1 MDFVHDATA
10 RGQKIR
16 LLNIIE
22 DCTRRCLRIEVDT
35 SLSGERVA
43 RTLDQ
48 LMDLHGKPRSL
59 LMDNGPEFTGK
70 RLDEWA
76 YTNKVRLQFIEPGAS
91 PPRTV
96 TWRASM
102 EHSGMNA

>member
-1 MDFVHDATA
+1 MDFVQDSTA

-16 LLNIIE
+16 ILNILD

-35 SLSGERVA
+35 SLSGERVV

-48 LMDLHGKPRSL
+48 VIELHGKPEAL

-70 RLDEWA
+70 RLD
-76 YTNKVRLQFIEPGAS
+76 K
-91 PPRTV
+91 
-96 TWRASM
+96 
-102 EHSGMNA
+102 